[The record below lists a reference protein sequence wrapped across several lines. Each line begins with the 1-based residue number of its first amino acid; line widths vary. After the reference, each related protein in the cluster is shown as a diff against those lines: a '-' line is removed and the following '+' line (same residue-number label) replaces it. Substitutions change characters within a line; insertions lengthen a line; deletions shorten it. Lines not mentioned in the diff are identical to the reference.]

1 VPVQLQ
7 GQVGRAELQ
16 VAQTPFEAQV
26 QALLVLVLVQERPS
40 LAPRQSRHHT
50 LLLQWQASKMNCAS
64 IHRLRSS
71 KLHQMMTTN
80 Y

>member
-7 GQVGRAELQ
+7 EQVGRAELQ

-26 QALLVLVLVQERPS
+26 QALLVLVQERPS

>member
-1 VPVQLQ
+1 VPVQLRE
-7 GQVGRAELQ
+7 QVGRAELQ
-16 VAQTPFEAQV
+16 VAQTPFEAQA
-26 QALLVLVLVQERPS
+26 QALLVLVQERPS

>member
-1 VPVQLQ
+1 MLVQLQ
-7 GQVGRAELQ
+7 EQVERAELLAE
-16 VAQTPFEAQV
+16 AQIPFEAQA
-26 QALLVLVLVQERPS
+26 QALLVLVQERPS

>member
-26 QALLVLVLVQERPS
+26 QALLVLVQERPS

>member
-1 VPVQLQ
+1 VLVQLQ
-7 GQVGRAELQ
+7 EQVERAELLAE
-16 VAQTPFEAQV
+16 AQIPFEAQA
-26 QALLVLVLVQERPS
+26 QALLVLVQERPS

>member
-1 VPVQLQ
+1 VPVQLRE
-7 GQVGRAELQ
+7 QVGRAELQ

-26 QALLVLVLVQERPS
+26 QALLVLVQERPS

>member
-7 GQVGRAELQ
+7 EQEQVGRAELQ

-26 QALLVLVLVQERPS
+26 QALLVLVQERPS

>member
-1 VPVQLQ
+1 VLVQLQ
-7 GQVGRAELQ
+7 EQVERAELLAE
-16 VAQTPFEAQV
+16 AQIPFEAQA
-26 QALLVLVLVQERPS
+26 QALLVLVQERPS

-50 LLLQWQASKMNCAS
+50 LLLQWQASKMNFAS